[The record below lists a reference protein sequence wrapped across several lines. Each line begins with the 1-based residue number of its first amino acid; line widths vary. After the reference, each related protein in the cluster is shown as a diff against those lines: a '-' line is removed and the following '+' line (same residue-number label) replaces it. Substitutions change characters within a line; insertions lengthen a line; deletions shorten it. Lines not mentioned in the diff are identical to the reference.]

1 MIAKK
6 DIRNK
11 TENAFKPSDINGFQT
26 LSCCSYMEESIAKK
40 LCFNKITFFL
50 YNNISLCSHICEFL
64 ISSLLNGGVTLLHSV
79 KKIIKIN
86 KNNNMAVRL
95 SGGRKWVK

>member
-11 TENAFKPSDINGFQT
+11 TENAVKPSDINGLQT
-26 LSCCSYMEESIAKK
+26 LSCYSYMEESIAKK

-50 YNNISLCSHICEFL
+50 YNNIPLFTYL
-64 ISSLLNGGVTLLHSV
+64 
-79 KKIIKIN
+79 
-86 KNNNMAVRL
+86 
-95 SGGRKWVK
+95 

>member
-11 TENAFKPSDINGFQT
+11 TENAVKPSDINGFQT

-40 LCFNKITFFL
+40 LCFN
-50 YNNISLCSHICEFL
+50 
-64 ISSLLNGGVTLLHSV
+64 
-79 KKIIKIN
+79 
-86 KNNNMAVRL
+86 
-95 SGGRKWVK
+95 